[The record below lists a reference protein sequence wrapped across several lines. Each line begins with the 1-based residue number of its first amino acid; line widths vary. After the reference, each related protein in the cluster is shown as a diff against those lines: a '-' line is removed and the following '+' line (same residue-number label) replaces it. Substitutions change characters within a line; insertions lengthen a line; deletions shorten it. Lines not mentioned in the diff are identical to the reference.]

1 MTTNE
6 TLFFRDIRPFDQLR
20 KVILPHLAEARA
32 ANRRIR
38 LWSAACST
46 GQEPYSFAMI
56 IKDIGELLNGWRVEI
71 FATDLSSEALDKA
84 KVGLYSQF
92 EVQRGLPV
100 TMMTRYFK
108 RTEETWQIDSAIRAM
123 VTFREFNLLED
134 FSRLGSFDAI
144 YCRNVLIYFDKE
156 TKADILRRVRKIL
169 PDDGFLSLGGAETV
183 LGVTDAFKPID
194 NERGLYAPA

>member
-1 MTTNE
+1 M
-6 TLFFRDIRPFDQLR
+6 
-20 KVILPHLAEARA
+20 ILPHLAEARA